1 MKKIFNSTT
10 QPWFTFLARLTL
22 AGVLLAAGWIKAMK
36 PHEAAASVRVYEV
49 LPVNIANS
57 FGYILPWIEIGIA
70 LLLIV
75 GIWARWS
82 SIAAGTLMV
91 LFVIAISQ
99 AWVRKLTIN
108 CGCFGNGGI
117 TADGKVHPWT
127 YATEIIRDIGL
138 ILLSIFITYFPSG
151 KFALDTGTDNH
162 ENGGER

>member
-1 MKKIFNSTT
+1 MKKVLNPTT
-10 QPWFTFLARLTL
+10 QPWLTLLARWIL

-36 PHEAAASVRVYEV
+36 PSEAAASVRVYEV
-49 LPVNIANS
+49 LPVNIANT

-75 GIWARWS
+75 GIWTRWS
-82 SIAAGTLMV
+82 SIAAGALMV
-91 LFVIAISQ
+91 LFVIAIAQ
-99 AWVRKLTIN
+99 AWARKLPIN

-117 TADGKVHPWT
+117 TADGKVHAWT

-138 ILLSIFITYFPSG
+138 ILLSIFITYFPNG
-151 KFALDTGTDNH
+151 KFALDNGTKNN